1 MCVCVCV
8 CVYLNR
14 LLSSFHGV
22 VCFFS
27 RLFEKRHIF
36 FFSLI
41 KNSFLFFFVIDFCLS
56 SPFKVFFS
64 LMRVYTLSLIFT
76 PLILSNALMNK
87 ELCVL
92 CKSG

>member
-1 MCVCVCV
+1 VCVCVCV
-8 CVYLNR
+8 CISTVSYL
-14 LLSSFHGV
+14 LFMV

-27 RLFEKRHIF
+27 RLFEKRHFLLIKK
-36 FFSLI
+36 FFS
-41 KNSFLFFFVIDFCLS
+41 FFFVIDFCLS

-64 LMRVYTLSLIFT
+64 LRVYTLSLIFT

>member
-8 CVYLNR
+8 CVCISTVSYL
-14 LLSSFHGV
+14 LFMV

-36 FFSLI
+36 FSL

-56 SPFKVFFS
+56 SPFKVFFFS
-64 LMRVYTLSLIFT
+64 LRVYTLSLIFT

>member
-1 MCVCVCV
+1 K
-8 CVYLNR
+8 
-14 LLSSFHGV
+14 
-22 VCFFS
+22 FFS
-27 RLFEKRHIF
+27 
-36 FFSLI
+36 
-41 KNSFLFFFVIDFCLS
+41 FFFVIDFCLS

-64 LMRVYTLSLIFT
+64 LRVYTLSLIFT